1 MEATEADSQAFVKI
15 LEASMVSFLP
25 MAINAAVRLGI
36 LEILQAAEQVAEDEE
51 TTLSAMEITARLQ
64 GRTASLE
71 ETETSLN
78 RILRALASH
87 GLLTATSTGS
97 SVTRYGLNLSS
108 RFLVQSDILPSLSHF
123 IRYMQDPVTLL
134 ACSKLDQAV
143 LHGGNAFAMVH
154 GSAFFPFTQQNKTY
168 AQTFNNAM
176 SGHSQLFMIKFLDT
190 YGGLQTLHS
199 LVDVGGGNG
208 DCLRSITT
216 RYPHIRGI
224 NLELPHVVE
233 KAPSYPGVEH
243 VAGDMFVDIPKADAI
258 FMKWIIHDWDDESC
272 LKILKNCHRSLPPH
286 GKVILVEFILP
297 DIVQESSDDRL
308 AYYLDINMLG
318 FAPGGMERT
327 KGQFETLSLASGFS
341 KLDIICK
348 FYGMSVMEILK

>member
-97 SVTRYGLNLSS
+97 SVT
-108 RFLVQSDILPSLSHF
+108 
-123 IRYMQDPVTLL
+123 RYMQDPVTLL